1 MEWSPGAPAR
11 RQLVLEHL
19 QVQERG
25 KVADAVREAFEE
37 YYGDRWE
44 MELKLWKA
52 FLLENGW
59 LIGHILEFSDDDWL
73 VVGPESL
80 VDCIKEAL
88 ARKPIRPDW
97 LRGGLWEDPTSSP
110 AEANSTEGEAS
121 STNLAQ
127 GAKPAAPGSSR
138 VETPLTLSDGVF
150 RPSANMMP
158 LAVPYY
164 VPRPTWATCRHGRM
178 EVPDAV
184 WFWSPLRTE
193 EVTELYTGDEV
204 RVLIISLGANCK
216 DLGTLTRYAVAVAD
230 RSAFFAGSTRDSCLL
245 EEPTYWFKAWWGGKF
260 PWLDRYMQIG
270 CRVCCRRTNRIY
282 QYVDDNSMQQLKV
295 MLNAFFADFH

>member
-1 MEWSPGAPAR
+1 
-11 RQLVLEHL
+11 L
-19 QVQERG
+19 
-25 KVADAVREAFEE
+25 REAFDKH
-37 YYGDRWE
+37 YGDRGKS
-44 MELKLWKA
+44 ELKLWKA
-52 FLLENGW
+52 LLFENGW
-59 LIGHILEFSDDDWL
+59 FLGHTLEFTEEDWL
-73 VVGPESL
+73 VVCPALL

-88 ARKPIRPDW
+88 ARWHIRNDP
-97 LRGGLWEDPTSSP
+97 LLGVPWEDPTSSV
-110 AEANSTEGEAS
+110 AGGQGEAS
-121 STNLAQ
+121 NTEGTVKAEPGNTNLAQ

-184 WFWSPLRTE
+184 WFWSPLRTQ

-204 RVLIISLGANCK
+204 GVIMISLGANCK

-245 EEPTYWFKAWWGGKF
+245 EEPTYWFKARWGGRF
-260 PWLDRYMQIG
+260 DGDARYMQIG
-270 CRVCCRRTNRIY
+270 CKVCGWRTGRMY
-282 QYVDDNSMQQLKV
+282 PYADNNGKRQLKV
-295 MLNAFFADFH
+295 MLKAFFADYH